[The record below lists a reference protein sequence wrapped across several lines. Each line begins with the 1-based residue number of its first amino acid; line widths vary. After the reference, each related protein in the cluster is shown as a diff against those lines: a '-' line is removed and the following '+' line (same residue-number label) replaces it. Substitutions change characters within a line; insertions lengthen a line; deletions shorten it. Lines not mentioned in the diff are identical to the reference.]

1 MSHELIVNTHPGG
14 GVEIALLRDKKL
26 IELHHEKADSN
37 FAVGDVYLGTVNKLM
52 PGLNAAFIDVGHEK
66 DAFLHYLDLGPQVKS
81 FIKHT
86 RLLLNNKQ
94 ASVWPKKRD
103 NEVDIVKSGKIGQV
117 LSRNQQVVVQ
127 VAKEPISNKGPRLTS
142 QLSFAGRYLVLI
154 PFDDTVSISKKIV
167 KSEERSRLK
176 KLVLGI
182 RPENFGVIVRTV
194 AEGQDTADLESDLR
208 DLLKRWEVMCE
219 QLKNATPPQR
229 ILGESDRSLTLIRD
243 LVNDDFSGIHV
254 NDQYLYNQ
262 IKNYMKAKAP
272 ELEKIVR
279 HYQNSKQTI
288 FEYFSID
295 KQIKSSFGRQVNF
308 LGGSYL
314 VIDHT
319 EALHVIDVNSGNIAG
334 KEINQEENALK
345 VNLEAADEIARQL
358 RLRDMGGIIVV
369 DFIDQKTAGN
379 RKLVYERLKVE
390 MKSDRAKHK
399 ILPMS
404 PFGLVQITRQRVRP
418 EMAIVTNE
426 KCPTCKGTGEISSSV
441 VILDE
446 IENRVKYLVQNM
458 NMTGIALHVHPYI
471 AAFLTKGYFNSPR
484 FKWFFRYKRFV
495 KITPV
500 QSFQFG
506 EYRFFNSAGE
516 EIAV

>member
-1 MSHELIVNTHPGG
+1 MSHELIINTHPGG

-52 PGLNAAFIDVGHEK
+52 PGLNAAFVDVGHEK

-81 FIKHT
+81 FLKHT
-86 RLLLNNKQ
+86 RVLLNNKQ

-103 NEVDIVKSGKIGQV
+103 NEDDIQKSGKIGQ
-117 LSRNQQVVVQ
+117 LLTRNQQVVVQ
-127 VAKEPISNKGPRLTS
+127 VTKEPISNKGPRLSS

-154 PFDDTVSISKKIV
+154 PFDDAVSISKKIV
-167 KSEERSRLK
+167 KTEERARLK

-194 AEGQDTADLESDLR
+194 AEGQASEDLEADLR
-208 DLLKRWEVMCE
+208 DLLKRWETMCE
-219 QLKNATPPQR
+219 QLKSATPPQR
-229 ILGESDRSLTLIRD
+229 ILGESDRTLTLIRD
-243 LVNDDFSGIHV
+243 LVNDDFTGIHV
-254 NDQYLYNQ
+254 NDQFLYNQ
-262 IKNYMKAKAP
+262 IKTYLKSKAP
-272 ELEKIVR
+272 DLEKIVK
-279 HYQNSKQTI
+279 HYQGTKYQI
-288 FEYFSID
+288 FEHYGVD
-295 KQIKSSFGRQVNF
+295 KQIKASFGRQVGF
-308 LGGSYL
+308 MGGSYL

-334 KEINQEENALK
+334 KEINQEENAVK

-358 RLRDMGGIIVV
+358 RLRDMGGIIVI
-369 DFIDQKTAGN
+369 DFIDQKTPGN
-379 RKLVYERLKVE
+379 RRLVYERLKSE
-390 MKSDRAKHK
+390 MKSDRARHK

-441 VILDE
+441 IILDE
-446 IENRVKYLVQNM
+446 IENRVKYLLQNM
-458 NMTGIALHVHPYI
+458 NMSGISLHVHPYI
-471 AAFLTKGYFNSPR
+471 AAYLTKGFLKSPR
-484 FKWFFRYKRFV
+484 FKWLFQYKKFV
-495 KITPV
+495 KVVPV

-506 EYRFFNSAGE
+506 EYRFFNSSAE
-516 EIAV
+516 EIIV